1 MTEVARNQS
10 AFPSQSQ
17 NGSSPLSRAA
27 ALVNQNRD
35 PVLNVAALRSDL
47 AALQFVYPGQAR
59 AMEQVVLAQMS
70 PREQGEFLR
79 SGTAQAPTPANDPG
93 PSTATVV
100 ADLTQLTLDL
110 VGIVEPTPFADGS
123 NALISLGRMGGA
135 LWNREWG
142 EAGGHLLN
150 GTLSAA
156 GIIPYLGDAAK
167 AGKIGKWAQTV
178 ADAVSMAA
186 RNPAMRAALEAPL
199 KEIQGL
205 VNRIPQGALD
215 ALPSGA
221 RESLERMKTQ
231 LDEFFGA
238 GARAADELAQ
248 AGGRMVGN
256 TVVLDANRGA
266 TFTAGGRTQA
276 IGDAPTVTP
285 RTDGRQVVT
294 DVNGD
299 QHLVRQP
306 SARNYDSR
314 TVNANGTVTYARDGR
329 NVTYNQNG
337 FPEFEAKAD
346 LYLSP
351 SAINSGSD
359 TAHFREANQMLGDAL
374 RADPSLAQR
383 LGLNDAQVSF
393 LTRETPA
400 GRSPP
405 GLTWHHHQD
414 TGRIQLVDHDIHA
427 HFSGG
432 HTGGMRIWG
441 GGR

>member
-238 GARAADELAQ
+238 GARAADARPQVRIDGGSPGSWPREL
-248 AGGRMVGN
+248 N
-256 TVVLDANRGA
+256 
-266 TFTAGGRTQA
+266 
-276 IGDAPTVTP
+276 APTLRPNV
-285 RTDGRQVVT
+285 DYQ
-294 DVNGD
+294 VNG
-299 QHLVRQP
+299 
-306 SARNYDSR
+306 YTFR
-314 TVNANGTVTYARDGR
+314 TNANGQVDQVSGRLELNTADRNGYQQRVAGR
-329 NVTYNQNG
+329 N
-337 FPEFEAKAD
+337 D
-346 LYLSP
+346 RL
-351 SAINSGSD
+351 D
-359 TAHFREANQMLGDAL
+359 GD
-374 RADPSLAQR
+374 Q
-383 LGLNDAQVSF
+383 
-393 LTRETPA
+393 
-400 GRSPP
+400 
-405 GLTWHHHQD
+405 
-414 TGRIQLVDHDIHA
+414 
-427 HFSGG
+427 GG
-432 HTGGMRIWG
+432 HLIASIFNGPGDRVNLVPMDGNLNMGRWRSLEDTLATAVREGRTVDVNINVRYPEGSARPNAFRIEYTIDGNTQVQTFRNRPGGN
-441 GGR
+441 